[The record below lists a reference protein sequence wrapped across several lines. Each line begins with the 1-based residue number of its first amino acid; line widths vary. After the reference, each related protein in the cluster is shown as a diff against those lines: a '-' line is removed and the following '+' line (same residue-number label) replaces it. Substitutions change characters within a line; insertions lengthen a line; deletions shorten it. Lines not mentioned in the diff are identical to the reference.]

1 MDPPGAP
8 PGRGAVSGEHRTAN
22 IEHPTSNVERGMKTV
37 RPTASTPHPAL
48 SSVEE
53 ERRTLFRAHRIL
65 EFASFALFAD
75 RDWRLG
81 SRRDLHAGSV
91 RYEARAP
98 RFLDSR
104 HSRDSRIKSAW
115 NKVKEVW
122 LPQSQPLR
130 MRRG

>member
-1 MDPPGAP
+1 
-8 PGRGAVSGEHRTAN
+8 
-22 IEHPTSNVERGMKTV
+22 MKAV
-37 RPTASTPHPAL
+37 RPTVSTPHPAL

-53 ERRTLFRAHRIL
+53 ERESTLRALLRAARIL
-65 EFASFALFAD
+65 QFASFVLFAD

-104 HSRDSRIKSAW
+104 HSHDSRIKSAW
-115 NKVKEVW
+115 NESERGLASAVATAKKAAW
-122 LPQSQPLR
+122 LIHR
-130 MRRG
+130 TNFGRRCRHRAVSL